1 MSSYDVVGNIA
12 ILKFPS
18 GVKKSEKVRVAK
30 QLMAERKSVRTVVE
44 KSDRV
49 KGRLRTMRTLHLA
62 GERNLEA
69 LYLENGCRFRLNI
82 ESCYFSPRLSNE
94 RKEIFSKV
102 KRGERVLVMFAG
114 VGPFSISIAKNS
126 KASEVYSV
134 ELGRECSKYAKEN
147 VKLNK
152 LSNVSVIQGDVK
164 RIIPQLHDS
173 KIKFDRIVMARPNL
187 KNTFLKEA
195 FSVISKNGVI
205 HYYGFS
211 KDKTFVVDTIK
222 ERAEDCNKKI
232 RILKVKRAG
241 DIAPY
246 KFRWRVDMVV
256 R

>member
-1 MSSYDVVGNIA
+1 
-12 ILKFPS
+12 
-18 GVKKSEKVRVAK
+18 
-30 QLMAERKSVRTVVE
+30 
-44 KSDRV
+44 
-49 KGRLRTMRTLHLA
+49 
-62 GERNLEA
+62 
-69 LYLENGCRFRLNI
+69 
-82 ESCYFSPRLSNE
+82 
-94 RKEIFSKV
+94 
-102 KRGERVLVMFAG
+102 MFAG

-134 ELGRECSKYAKEN
+134 ELGRECSKYANEN

-152 LSNVSVIQGDVK
+152 LFNVSVIQGDVVK
-164 RIIPQLHDS
+164 VIPRLRGS

-187 KNTFLKEA
+187 KNSFLKEA

-241 DIAPY
+241 EIAPY
-246 KFRWRVDMVV
+246 KFRWRVDFKVL
-256 R
+256 